1 MYKSIKIAISV
12 ASLVMATGCSIV
24 ERVSESNRDEITVN
38 AAKDIKDANKFMPKK
53 KSLTNIIFD
62 NDFYIP
68 EVEESDRGMPK
79 WFFEEDDYQLTGY
92 TLHQFMDDLQNKH
105 SINVTFEQQLAV
117 DIMFS
122 LRHKGTVGDAL
133 KKISQ
138 GIGYNFDITG
148 DLVSWTK
155 FEVKEFDISFVPGL
169 SSFMIGEKENANQ
182 SSENTQST
190 TIRTESSIGES
201 QEYANFEANDVGPWQ
216 DLINGI
222 MMLKSEGGS
231 FSVSESLSTITVK
244 DFPENVDRISRF
256 IKRANQKLTTNV
268 SIEVKVIEFSNTD
281 GALANINWNLVKQS
295 LDSSTVVEVGTNFA
309 SSLLSGGSPM
319 LLGWEKT
326 TGQYAGSNVIVE
338 ALEEQG
344 TVRTVMEPRVVGL
357 NNQIAKID
365 VGGEEGYLASSGSTL
380 TSNVGASSIL
390 TPGVVETGMKLYV
403 LPSANL
409 DSDSV
414 VVRMSTKFAALD
426 TLTTVSSGDS
436 SIQTP
441 SVSKRDFFL
450 TFAARNGQTLLVT
463 GLKNTRN
470 EYSSSTPGSILL
482 GGSKSGKDIYTE
494 TIMLITPRIVNG
506 VL

>member
-1 MYKSIKIAISV
+1 MYKSIKVAVSV
-12 ASLVMATGCSIV
+12 AILVMATGCSVV
-24 ERVSESNRDEITVN
+24 ERTSESNRAEIKVN
-38 AAKDIKDANKFMPKK
+38 ATKDINDANKFMPQDEV
-53 KSLTNIIFD
+53 LTNIIFD
-62 NDFYIP
+62 DEFYIP
-68 EVEESDRGMPK
+68 AVEESDRGMPK
-79 WFFEEDDYQLTGY
+79 WFFEEDDYQLSGY
-92 TLHQFMDDLQNKH
+92 TLHQFMNDLQSKH
-105 SINVTFEQQLAV
+105 GINVTFEQQLAV

-122 LRHKGTVGDAL
+122 LRHKGTVGEAL

-169 SSFMIGEKENANQ
+169 SSFVIGEKENANKSAQ
-182 SSENTQST
+182 NGQNTT
-190 TIRTESSIGES
+190 VRTESAIGES
-201 QEYANFEANDVGPWQ
+201 QEYANFEAKEVGPWQ

-222 MMLKSEGGS
+222 EMLKSDGGS

-244 DFPENVDRISRF
+244 DFPENVERISTF
-256 IKRANQKLTTNV
+256 IKNANQKLTTNV
-268 SIEVKVIEFSNTD
+268 AIEFKVIEFSNTD

-295 LDSSTVVEVGTNFA
+295 LDGSTIVEAGTNFA

-319 LLGWEKT
+319 LLGWGKT
-326 TGQYAGSNVIVE
+326 KGAYAGANVIVE

-357 NNQIAKID
+357 NNQIAKLD

-380 TSNVGASSIL
+380 TSNVGTSSVLI
-390 TPGVVETGMKLYV
+390 PGVVETGMKLYV

-426 TLTTVSSGDS
+426 ALDTVTSGDS

-450 TFAARNGQTLLVT
+450 TFAAKSGQTLLVT

-482 GGSKSGKDIYTE
+482 GGSKSGKDVYTE